1 MGRKKHTAEEIVA
14 KLRQVDVLVSQ
25 GRKVAEAIRSI
36 AVTEV
41 TYYRWRSEYG
51 GLKGDQVKRLK
62 SLETENQRLR
72 RAISDLTLEKLIL
85 KEAAFGKL
93 LSPAR
98 RRACVDYVMAEH
110 GVSER
115 FACRVLGQHRS
126 TQRKCAVV
134 VEDEAALTTAIV
146 ALALQYGRYGYR
158 RITALLRRDGWTI
171 NVKRVERIW
180 RREGLKVP
188 ARQPKRARL
197 WLNDGSCVRL
207 RPERPDHVW
216 SYDFVEHRT
225 HNGRKYRMLNV
236 IDEFTRECLAIRV
249 SRKLKA
255 HDVIDVLSDL
265 FSLRGVPGYI
275 RSDNGPEF
283 IAKAVQDW
291 IVAVGSKTAYIEPGS
306 PWENGYCES
315 FNAKL
320 RDELLNGEVF
330 YTLKEASVVIEQW
343 RRHYN
348 SIRPHSSLGYHPPA
362 PEVVFWPTEPG
373 SSAPLAH
380 PAIVT
385 RPTMH

>member
-1 MGRKKHTAEEIVA
+1 
-14 KLRQVDVLVSQ
+14 
-25 GRKVAEAIRSI
+25 
-36 AVTEV
+36 
-41 TYYRWRSEYG
+41 
-51 GLKGDQVKRLK
+51 
-62 SLETENQRLR
+62 
-72 RAISDLTLEKLIL
+72 
-85 KEAAFGKL
+85 
-93 LSPAR
+93 
-98 RRACVDYVMAEH
+98 
-110 GVSER
+110 
-115 FACRVLGQHRS
+115 
-126 TQRKCAVV
+126 VV
-134 VEDEAALTTAIV
+134 VEDEAALTAAII
-146 ALALQYGRYGYR
+146 ALAVQYGRYGYR
-158 RITALLRRDGWTI
+158 RITALLRRDGWTV

-197 WLNDGSCVRL
+197 WLNDGACLRL

-249 SRKLKA
+249 ARKLKA
-255 HDVIDVLSDL
+255 LDVIDVLSDL
-265 FSLRGVPGYI
+265 FSLRGVPGHI

-291 IVAVGSKTAYIEPGS
+291 IAAVGSTTAYIEPGS

-343 RRHYN
+343 RRYYN
-348 SIRPHSSLGYHPPA
+348 SIRPHSSLGYQPPA
-362 PEVVFWPTEPG
+362 PEVVIWPPEPS
-373 SSAPLAH
+373 SSAPLAQ
-380 PAIVT
+380 PPIVT